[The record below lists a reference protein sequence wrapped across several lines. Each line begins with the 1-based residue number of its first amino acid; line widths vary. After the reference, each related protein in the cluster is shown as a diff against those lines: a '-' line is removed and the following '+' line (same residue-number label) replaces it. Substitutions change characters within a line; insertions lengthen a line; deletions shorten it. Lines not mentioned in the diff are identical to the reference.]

1 MAMRGRTAIKWVI
14 GSLLF
19 LFVGFLPLWFSIYV
33 IVAGGQDHH
42 RSSEYWAVAPWGFFL
57 GAAFCAI
64 TLPVAALPVFAYHV
78 TKGDGRRKFG
88 FAAASFAIA
97 IALMASVI
105 SGYLHLSHRR
115 QVAVTQEKAA
125 VQEFV
130 QNDPRVQGL
139 FAEDY
144 EVAPPQCA
152 EDRKHN
158 LVHCDV
164 STYPASATFEERFK
178 QTIYAVVDVAR
189 PGGTLSLSL
198 KCVTRLSP
206 GERDSADRC
215 DGAVP
220 LD

>member
-1 MAMRGRTAIKWVI
+1 MSTWGRTAMKWVI

-19 LFVGFLPLWFSIYV
+19 VFVGFLPLWFSIYV

-42 RSSEYWAVAPWGFFL
+42 RSSEYWAVAPWGVFF
-57 GAAFCAI
+57 GAALCSI
-64 TLPVAALPVFAYHV
+64 TLPVAALPVFAYHL
-78 TKGDGRRKFG
+78 TRGDGWRKFR

-97 IALMASVI
+97 ITLMASVI

-125 VQEFV
+125 VREFV

-139 FAEDY
+139 FVEDY

-158 LVHCDV
+158 LVYCDV
-164 STYPASATFEERFK
+164 SAYPASATFEERFK
-178 QTIYAVVDVAR
+178 QAIYAVVDVAH

-206 GERDSADRC
+206 GDRDSRNRC
-215 DGAVP
+215 DGALP